1 MMKLKSYSYQSTGFT
16 LIELMIAIAIVG
28 IIAAVAFPSYQ
39 NYVRQTNRAV
49 ARALLYENAQFMERF
64 YTQNNQYIA
73 SVGNDG
79 IANGGGGDDVSVA
92 LPIRQSPRRPDPDVV
107 VQYNISLAVVTDDTF
122 TLQAVPTG
130 IMAGD
135 PCGTLTLTNT
145 GVQGAGGNVADCW
158 NR

>member
-1 MMKLKSYSYQSTGFT
+1 MKLISYSCGSRGFT
-16 LIELMIAIAIVG
+16 LIELMITVAIVG

-39 NYVRQTNRAV
+39 NYVRQSNRA
-49 ARALLYENAQFMERF
+49 AAKAILYESAQFMERF

-73 SVGNDG
+73 SVGPNG
-79 IANGGGGDDVSVA
+79 IANSGGGDDVAVA
-92 LPIRQSPRRPDPDVV
+92 LPITQSPRTGAV
-107 VQYNISLAVVTDDTF
+107 VQYNISFQGGVPGVATF

-130 IMAGD
+130 SMTGD
-135 PCGTLTLTNT
+135 TCGTLTLTST